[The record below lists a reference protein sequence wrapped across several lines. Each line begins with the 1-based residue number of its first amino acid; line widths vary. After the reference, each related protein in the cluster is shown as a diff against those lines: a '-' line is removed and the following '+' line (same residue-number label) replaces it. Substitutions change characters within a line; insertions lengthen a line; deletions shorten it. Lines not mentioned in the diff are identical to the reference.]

1 MKKKVLIMK
10 KITEAANLSAI
21 NKQKLRQMA
30 KSGEARPGMCLCDAI
45 YKSLMKTL
53 KVDLPTA
60 KNLVL
65 NLTGRPYD
73 SKFDADI
80 RSLRPHWFKKPKS
93 SINYGDRA
101 LRAAARLADR
111 RQSKKS
117 ITCKEVVDKL
127 VWAVYRA
134 DKAHAT
140 RKLNAYV
147 AQQCAV
153 TGAKPTQIIAGVKAA
168 VTKRKQSL

>member
-1 MKKKVLIMK
+1 MKKKVLTMK
-10 KITEAANLSAI
+10 KITKAENRSATI
-21 NKQKLRQMA
+21 KQKLRQMA

-45 YKSLMKTL
+45 YNALMKTL

-65 NLTGRPYD
+65 DLTGRPYD
-73 SKFDADI
+73 SKFDAEV
-80 RSLRPHWFKKPKS
+80 RSLRPHWFKKSKS
-93 SINYGDRA
+93 SAAKSNNY
-101 LRAAARLADR
+101 
-111 RQSKKS
+111 

-127 VWAVYRA
+127 VSAVYRA

-147 AQQCAV
+147 AQQCAI
-153 TGAKPTQIIAGVKAA
+153 TGAKPAQIIAGVKAA

>member
-1 MKKKVLIMK
+1 MKKKVLTMK
-10 KITEAANLSAI
+10 KITKAENRSAI
-21 NKQKLRQMA
+21 NKLRQMA

-45 YKSLMKTL
+45 HKSLMKTL

-65 NLTGRPYD
+65 DLTGRPYD
-73 SKFDADI
+73 SKFDADV

-93 SINYGDRA
+93 SAKSNNY
-101 LRAAARLADR
+101 
-111 RQSKKS
+111 

-127 VWAVYRA
+127 VSAVYRA

-140 RKLNAYV
+140 KKLNAYV
-147 AQQCAV
+147 AQQCAI
-153 TGAKPTQIIAGVKAA
+153 TGAKPSQIIAGVKAA